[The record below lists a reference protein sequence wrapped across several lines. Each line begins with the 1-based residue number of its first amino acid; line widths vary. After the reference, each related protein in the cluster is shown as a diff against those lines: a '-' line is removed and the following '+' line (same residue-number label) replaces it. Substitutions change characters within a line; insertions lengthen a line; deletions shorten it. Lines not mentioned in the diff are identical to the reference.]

1 MLKNLKLG
9 TRLISSFL
17 MVALISLIIGTFGYL
32 QIHKLDA
39 ADTKLYQRIAVALG
53 NLTKMST
60 DFQRI
65 RVVLRG
71 DMTRLNGDQEKYEKF
86 KTQLNDLL
94 KLIDTEAAIY
104 EKTLYS
110 DEGKKVFTEYKE
122 ARTEYGVVVTKLL
135 TFVKNN
141 DMPAY
146 FDSMNGE
153 GGIAGVKLQNAIA
166 KLVDSK
172 INQGMILAN
181 SNTALAR
188 SAGWFMIGLSI
199 AGTMLAIM
207 LGSLITRAIVRPVSA
222 LADDARRMAA
232 GDLNVVIATES
243 SDEIGQLGDAFRRMA
258 ENLKTTIHQVSET
271 AGIVAAASNQ
281 LSSTAELLATGT
293 EEMAA
298 QANTVATASEEMAA
312 TSTDIARN
320 CLMAAESSKLAAEA
334 SKDGAAIAQ
343 QTTKGIRYRIKQTAI
358 NAEIVAKL
366 GSRSDQ
372 IGAIVGTI
380 EDIAD
385 QTNLLALNAAIEAA
399 RAGEMGRGFAV
410 VADEVR
416 ALAERTT
423 KATKEI
429 GEMIKAMQSETGTAV
444 SSMKTSVSNSQSA
457 IDDSEK
463 LESALNAILTLV
475 NEVTLQVSQI
485 ATTVEEQ
492 TATTNEISNNINEM
506 SQVVQDTSRGAHES
520 AGAAGNLSRM
530 AEQLQALVQR
540 FKA

>member
-1 MLKNLKLG
+1 MLKNMKLG
-9 TRLISSFL
+9 TKLMSSFL
-17 MVALISLIIGTFGYL
+17 LVALISLIIGVFGYL
-32 QIHKLDA
+32 QVHKLDT
-39 ADTKLYQRIAVALG
+39 ADTKLYRQIAVPLG
-53 NLTKMST
+53 QLTTIST

-65 RVVLRG
+65 RVNSRDIVYAEKDDREEFAH
-71 DMTRLNGDQEKYEKF
+71 RIQELSSSMDK
-86 KTQLNDLL
+86 
-94 KLIDTEAAIY
+94 EAIAY
-104 EKTLYS
+104 EKTLFS
-110 DEGKKVFTEYKE
+110 EDGKQLFRDYKDAESAYLTVVKRLTDQATQGKIEE
-122 ARTEYGVVVTKLL
+122 AITLL
-135 TFVKNN
+135 KGDANTT
-141 DMPAY
+141 
-146 FDSMNGE
+146 SR
-153 GGIAGVKLQNAIA
+153 KLQNAIA
-166 KLVDSK
+166 KLVESK
-172 INQGMILAN
+172 IKQGKLLSENNTSLAK
-181 SNTALAR
+181 S
-188 SAGWFMIGLSI
+188 SGWLMIGLSI
-199 AGTMLAIM
+199 AGTILAFI
-207 LGSLITRAIVRPVSA
+207 LGNLITRAIVKPVSA

-232 GDLNVVIATES
+232 GDLQVVIATES
-243 SDEIGQLGDAFRRMA
+243 SDEIGQLSNAFSTMA
-258 ENLKTTIHQVSET
+258 GNLKTTISQVSET
-271 AGIVAAASNQ
+271 AGTVATASNQ
-281 LSSTAELLATGT
+281 LSSTAEQLATGT

-320 CLMAAESSKLAAEA
+320 CLMAAESAQRAADA
-334 SKDGAAIAQ
+334 SRDGAAIAQ
-343 QTTKGIRYRIKQTAI
+343 QTTEGIRYRINQTAM

-429 GEMIKAMQSETGTAV
+429 SEMIKAMQVETGTAV
-444 SSMKTSVSNSQSA
+444 SSMQTGVSNSQRA

-485 ATTVEEQ
+485 ATAAEEQ
-492 TATTNEISNNINEM
+492 TATTNEITNNITEM

-520 AGAAGNLSRM
+520 AGAANDLSQM
-530 AEQLQALVQR
+530 AEQLQTLVQK
-540 FKA
+540 FKL

>member
-1 MLKNLKLG
+1 MLKNMKLG
-9 TRLISSFL
+9 TKLISSFL
-17 MVALISLIIGTFGYL
+17 LVALISLIIGVFGYL
-32 QIHKLDA
+32 QVHKLDT
-39 ADTKLYQRIAVALG
+39 ADTKLYRQIAVPLG
-53 NLTKMST
+53 QLTTIST

-65 RVVLRG
+65 RVNSR
-71 DMTRLNGDQEKYEKF
+71 DIIYAEKDDREEFAHRIQELSSSMDK
-86 KTQLNDLL
+86 
-94 KLIDTEAAIY
+94 EAIAY
-104 EKTLYS
+104 EKTLFS
-110 DEGKKVFTEYKE
+110 EEGKKLFRDYKE
-122 ARTEYGVVVTKLL
+122 AESAYLSVVKRLTDLATQGKIEEAITLL
-135 TFVKNN
+135 KGDANTT
-141 DMPAY
+141 
-146 FDSMNGE
+146 SR
-153 GGIAGVKLQNAIA
+153 KLQNAIA
-166 KLVDSK
+166 KLVESK
-172 INQGMILAN
+172 IKQGKLLSENNTSLAK
-181 SNTALAR
+181 S
-188 SAGWFMIGLSI
+188 SGWLMIGLSI
-199 AGTMLAIM
+199 AGTILAFI
-207 LGSLITRAIVRPVSA
+207 LGSLITRAIVKPVSA

-232 GDLNVVIATES
+232 GDLQVVIATES
-243 SDEIGQLGDAFRRMA
+243 SDEIGQLSNAFSTMA
-258 ENLKTTIHQVSET
+258 GNLKTTISQVSET
-271 AGIVAAASNQ
+271 AGTVATASNQ
-281 LSSTAELLATGT
+281 LSSTAEQLATGT

-320 CLMAAESSKLAAEA
+320 CLMAAESAQRAADA
-334 SKDGAAIAQ
+334 SRDGAAIAQ
-343 QTTKGIRYRIKQTAI
+343 QTTEGIRYRINQTAM

-429 GEMIKAMQSETGTAV
+429 SEMIKAMQAETGTAV
-444 SSMKTSVSNSQSA
+444 SSMQTGVSNSQRA

-485 ATTVEEQ
+485 ATAAEEQ
-492 TATTNEISNNINEM
+492 TATTNEITNNITEM

-520 AGAAGNLSRM
+520 AGAANDLSQM
-530 AEQLQALVQR
+530 AEQLQTLVQK
-540 FKA
+540 FKL